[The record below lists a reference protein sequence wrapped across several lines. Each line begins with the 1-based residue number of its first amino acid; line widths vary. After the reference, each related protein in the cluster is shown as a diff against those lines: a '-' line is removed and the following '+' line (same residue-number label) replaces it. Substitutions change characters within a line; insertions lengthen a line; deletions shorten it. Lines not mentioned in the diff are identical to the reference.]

1 MVWLQVW
8 NAERYSEIASNARK
22 KVSTI
27 KARRGDIVD
36 SKGYLLAT
44 TRSVVDVGMDPH
56 VLDDDDRVKW
66 GTLSNYLGTSLEDL
80 ELASRSKS
88 VTDESGKF
96 VRDKRWVKLRR
107 TLMRAPTVKY
117 KNFKLKEFTVIIS
130 TQDYTRIRNLL
141 LI

>member
-66 GTLSNYLGTSLEDL
+66 EH
-80 ELASRSKS
+80 
-88 VTDESGKF
+88 F
-96 VRDKRWVKLRR
+96 
-107 TLMRAPTVKY
+107 P
-117 KNFKLKEFTVIIS
+117 IIWA
-130 TQDYTRIRNLL
+130 
-141 LI
+141 